1 MIRMLSAGESHGKVL
16 VAIVE
21 GLPAG
26 ISVDIDFI
34 NNELSRRQKGYGR
47 GSRMKIEKDKIKI
60 ISGVRNGETIG
71 PPIAFFIEN
80 LDYEKWKPTMSV
92 TNLSENVKAV
102 KIPRPGHTDLSGV
115 LKYNRSDIRDILERS
130 SARETAFRVAA
141 GGFFKL
147 FLRYF
152 VIKIYSHTISIGNI
166 SAEKKV
172 ISLQEAEK
180 SPLRCLDPEAEKRMI
195 SLINEVKEEGDSI
208 GGVSEIVAENIPV
221 GLGSH
226 ISYDKRL
233 DAKIGKAMLS
243 IPSVKGVEIGPAFEN
258 TKLKGSQVHDEIFYS
273 QQKGFF
279 RKTNRAGGV
288 EGGISNGENLIV
300 RIAIKPIPTLM
311 KPLNSVNIETKR
323 QEKAHVE
330 RSDTCIV
337 PAAGVIG
344 EAMMA
349 FVLSDLI
356 VEKFGGDNISDIKLN
371 FENYRRRLRNG

>member
-130 SARETAFRVAA
+130 SARETALRVAA

-152 VIKIYSHTISIGNI
+152 GIKIYSHTISIGNI